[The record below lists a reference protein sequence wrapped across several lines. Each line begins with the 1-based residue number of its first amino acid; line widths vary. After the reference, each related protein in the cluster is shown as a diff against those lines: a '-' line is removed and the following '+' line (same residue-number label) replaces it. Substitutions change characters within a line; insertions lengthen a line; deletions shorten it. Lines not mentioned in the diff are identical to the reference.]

1 MRRRYRPAMGA
12 GIQVR
17 RLRRREL
24 DELVSTLCTW
34 ETPGGYPLGL
44 HVGDVGWHARLPDEQ
59 LTGTVR
65 VLEQDA
71 VVVAAGLFE
80 PGLARPRLAPGYETD
95 AAVCAAVAD
104 EIEGDP
110 DEQVWSDAAPGSLL
124 RTTLSARGWTLDPEP
139 WVALYRPLSATD
151 AGLGDAL
158 VRPVNGTQDVAD
170 RVAVQRSAFEG
181 STFTV
186 EAWHRMAATTA
197 YHPAL
202 DLLARESDGA
212 PVAAATGWS
221 AGPGRCA
228 ILEPVGTHPEH
239 RGGGHG
245 RRVVL
250 AALGAL
256 ARAGAS
262 GVTVHTPADNGVA
275 VAAYE
280 ACGLRRLHSTEA
292 LMRDRQANTKPTAT
306 A

>member
-1 MRRRYRPAMGA
+1 MAPA
-12 GIQVR
+12 IQVK

-24 DELVSTLCTW
+24 DELVGTLCTW
-34 ETPGGYPLGL
+34 ETPSGYPLGL

-59 LTGTVR
+59 LAGTVR
-65 VLEQDA
+65 VLEQDGVA
-71 VVVAAGLFE
+71 VAAGLFE

-95 AAVCAAVAD
+95 AVVCVALAD
-104 EIEGDP
+104 EIETDP
-110 DEQVWSDAAPGSLL
+110 GEQVWSDAAPGSLL

-139 WVALYRPLSATD
+139 WVALYRPLSAADTD
-151 AGLGDAL
+151 LGDAL
-158 VRPVNGTQDVAD
+158 VCPVQGVHDVSD

-186 EAWHRMAATTA
+186 GAWQRMSATAA
-197 YHPAL
+197 YDPAL
-202 DLLARESDGA
+202 DLLARDSDGE

-221 AGPGRCA
+221 AGPGRCG
-228 ILEPVGTHPEH
+228 ILEPVGTSPEH
-239 RGGGHG
+239 RGKGHG

-256 ARAGAS
+256 ARIGAS
-262 GVTVHTPADNGVA
+262 GVTVHTPADNRTA

-292 LMRDRQANTKPTAT
+292 LVRAQASTNATAT